1 MLVRF
6 LAITA
11 LLLSASSVQAG
22 ALTFDASV
30 ALNFSNLGAGSD
42 QNPVT
47 AIDFGSSSLPG
58 SARFAYNGTDGA
70 GQNNAAQGKGQLSIG
85 DSARVVG
92 HGLINTFD
100 GQGVANN
107 SFFAQLRN
115 VDGTVVDLGLANG
128 GSASGVLGTIFNAG
142 SLAGGTGLL
151 DLYVKVA
158 PGFDIT
164 NAATSSNGILAAT
177 FAVVSGGI
185 TPSTLTGLVTNNA
198 TVSNT
203 AFTATLVYNNSGFL
217 SDTFGNAFTAGNLSV
232 FTQVSTT
239 DRVILAANQ
248 SLKNI
253 HGTTVVA
260 VNKDFAGNGSLLN
273 IGSAFNPQTGTYNN
287 TTLKPLDLVLS
298 VDGNGA
304 FATVPEPASL
314 AVFGL
319 LSVGALVA
327 GRRTRKN

>member
-1 MLVRF
+1 MIVRF

-11 LLLSASSVQAG
+11 LLLSASFVQAG

-30 ALNFSNLGAGSD
+30 ALNFSNLGAGTN

-58 SARFAYNGTDGA
+58 TARFAYNGTDGA
-70 GQNNAAQGKGQLSIG
+70 GQVGAAVNNLSVG
-85 DSARVVG
+85 DTARVVG
-92 HGLINTFD
+92 HGLIDTFD
-100 GQGVANN
+100 GLGVANK

-115 VDGTVVDLGLANG
+115 VDGTVVNLGA
-128 GSASGVLGTIFNAG
+128 GVLGTSFNVG

-158 PGFDIT
+158 AGFSID

-185 TPSTLTGLVTNNA
+185 SPSLLVGTVTNNA
-198 TVSNT
+198 NVSNT

-253 HGTTVVA
+253 NGNQVIA
-260 VNKDFAGNGSLLN
+260 VNKDYAGNGSPLN
-273 IGSAFNPQTGTYNN
+273 ILAGFNPRTGTYNN
-287 TTLKPLDLVLS
+287 TVTRPLDLILS

-319 LSVGALVA
+319 LSIGALVA
-327 GRRTRKN
+327 GRRNRKS